1 MLPFEALALVVAA
14 AGLPVAALAVT
25 GAPAVAAATTAPAV
39 AVAAMVHTE
48 RRAPARIHGS
58 AQVRIPAA
66 DHVPFDG
73 TGQPVRI
80 EAFLLDRLPVTR
92 AQYLEFVRAQPRWRR
107 GTLTPA
113 FADDRYLADWT
124 GPLVLE
130 RDAGDRP
137 VVNVSWF
144 AARAYCAWRGGR
156 LPTTDEWEHVAAAS
170 ETERDATG
178 DPAFRQR
185 LIELYTQPRPAAVPV
200 AGSGFRNVYGVYDL
214 HGWHREW
221 VADFNNVIMT
231 DDSRSTAT
239 PDRQLYCAAGASTA
253 RDALDYAAFLRFSYR
268 ASLSGRA
275 TQSNLGF
282 RCAASIP

>member
-1 MLPFEALALVVAA
+1 MLPFEALAMVFAA
-14 AGLPVAALAVT
+14 AGLPATTPVVT
-25 GAPAVAAATTAPAV
+25 GAPAVADAAQTHELSGA
-39 AVAAMVHTE
+39 
-48 RRAPARIHGS
+48 RARITGS
-58 AQVRIPAA
+58 AQVRIPGA
-66 DHVPFDG
+66 DHVPFYG
-73 TGQPVRI
+73 AGQPVRI

-113 FADDRYLADWT
+113 YADDRYLADWT
-124 GPLVLE
+124 GPLAVE

-185 LIELYTQPRPAAVPV
+185 LVELYTRPRPAAAPA

-214 HGWHREW
+214 HAWHREW
-221 VADFNNVIMT
+221 VADFNNVIMA

-275 TQSNLGF
+275 TLSNLGF